1 MGKRL
6 LELLAF
12 CVTKWG
18 WLVPLGCSG
27 FFLYRLCRPFV
38 RIREGKGRRFLWAA
52 TMGVSSGMVIWVGDP
67 NLLYTLPVYFALF
80 FLCTEG
86 DRVGRAAV
94 CAIFFCI
101 EMSVCALLDTYLGFA
116 REDYDVLVRLM
127 RPAIFGGVWLLL
139 RRRLP
144 EEPVVLPRRLWRL
157 VLLLALMPLCAMAS
171 VVLLTCDK
179 YDSPAVNSLAMKLGI
194 AVLPFVLMTALVLL
208 LAILILAE
216 HERLEQEGRLASLR
230 ESYYQGLQREQR
242 QLRQLR
248 HDLRN
253 HLTAVQGMLE
263 AGDAERARGYL
274 AQIAGS
280 PALRGSRRLCENET
294 ANVVLCAKAEEMA
307 RDGLEGD
314 FAVSLPERLPVA
326 DMDLC
331 ALLGNALDNAME
343 AARRAADKTIRV
355 RCRAEKG
362 LFMLRVE
369 NALSGERSPGLETT
383 KADRSAHGFGLKGMR
398 EIAARYGGT
407 LDAQAAE
414 GRFELVVCFPI
425 EDK

>member
-1 MGKRL
+1 MGERV
-6 LELLAF
+6 LAF
-12 CVTKWG
+12 VILSIRNWG
-18 WLVPLGCSG
+18 WLVPLGCNG

-38 RIREGKGRRFLWAA
+38 RIREGKGRRLLLAA

-67 NLLYTLPVYFALF
+67 NLLYTLPVYFTLF

-86 DRVGRAAV
+86 DRLGRAAV

-101 EMSVCALLDTYLGFA
+101 EMSVCAILDTYFSFLK
-116 REDYDVLVRLM
+116 DYYEVIIRLM
-127 RPAIFGGVWLLL
+127 RTAIFGGMWLLL

-144 EEPVVLPRRLWRL
+144 EEAVALPRRLWRL
-157 VLLLALMPLCAMAS
+157 VLLLALMPLCALAS
-171 VVLLTCDK
+171 VVLLTYEKHDH
-179 YDSPAVNSLAMKLGI
+179 SAVRSLAMKLGI
-194 AVLPFVLMTALVLL
+194 AVLPFVLVTALVLL

-216 HERLEQEGRLASLR
+216 HERLERAGRLASLR

-263 AGDAERARGYL
+263 AGDTERARSYL

-280 PALRGSRRLCENET
+280 PALYGSRRLCENET

-314 FAVSLPERLPVA
+314 FAVSLPEELPIA
-326 DMDLC
+326 DTDLC

-343 AARRAADKTIRV
+343 AARRAEDRTIRV

-369 NALSGERSPGLETT
+369 NALSGEIRAGLETT
-383 KADRSAHGFGLKGMR
+383 KADRSEHGFGLAGMR
-398 EIAARYGGT
+398 EIAARCGGT
-407 LDAQAAE
+407 LEARAKE
-414 GRFELVVCFPI
+414 GRFELVACFPI
-425 EDK
+425 EGK

>member
-1 MGKRL
+1 
-6 LELLAF
+6 
-12 CVTKWG
+12 
-18 WLVPLGCSG
+18 
-27 FFLYRLCRPFV
+27 
-38 RIREGKGRRFLWAA
+38 
-52 TMGVSSGMVIWVGDP
+52 MVIWVGDP

-86 DRVGRAAV
+86 DRLGRAAV

-101 EMSVCALLDTYLGFA
+101 EMSVCALLDTYLSFA
-116 REDYDVLVRLM
+116 KEDYEVLVRLI
-127 RPAIFGGVWLLL
+127 RPMIFGGLWLLL

-144 EEPVVLPRRLWRL
+144 EEPVALPRRLWRL
-157 VLLLALMPLCAMAS
+157 VLTLALMPLCAISS
-171 VVLLTCDK
+171 VVLLTYEEHD
-179 YDSPAVNSLAMKLGI
+179 YPAVHSLAMNLGI
-194 AVLPFVLMTALVLL
+194 AVLPFVLVTALVLL

-263 AGDAERARGYL
+263 AGDTERARGYL
-274 AQIAGS
+274 AEIAGS
-280 PALRGSRRLCENET
+280 PALHGSRRLCENET

-314 FAVSLPERLPVA
+314 FAVSLPERLPIA
-326 DMDLC
+326 DTDLC

-343 AARRAADKTIRV
+343 AARQAEDKAIRV

-369 NALSGERSPGLETT
+369 NALSGEVSPGLETT
-383 KADRSAHGFGLKGMR
+383 KADRREHGFGLAGMR
-398 EIAARYGGT
+398 EIAARCGGT
-407 LDAQAAE
+407 LDARAAE
-414 GRFELVVCFPI
+414 GRFELVACFPI

>member
-144 EEPVVLPRRLWRL
+144 EEPVALPRRLWRL

-171 VVLLTCDK
+171 VVLLTYDK

-263 AGDAERARGYL
+263 ADDVERARGYL
-274 AQIAGS
+274 AQIVGS
-280 PALRGSRRLCENET
+280 PALQGSRRLCENET

-343 AARRAADKTIRV
+343 AARRAADKTILV

-414 GRFELVVCFPI
+414 GRFELVVCFPM

>member
-331 ALLGNALDNAME
+331 ALLGNALD
-343 AARRAADKTIRV
+343 
-355 RCRAEKG
+355 
-362 LFMLRVE
+362 
-369 NALSGERSPGLETT
+369 LSLI
-383 KADRSAHGFGLKGMR
+383 H
-398 EIAARYGGT
+398 I
-407 LDAQAAE
+407 
-414 GRFELVVCFPI
+414 
-425 EDK
+425 